1 MTTPDLLPGFGQSRT
16 ARDPDPPKDP
26 TPEDPREHEPMRD
39 PPIYPEHDDGEG
51 EVRQTRGIRGIE
63 APDPSPDSTVSDEP

>member
-1 MTTPDLLPGFGQSRT
+1 MTSPEMLPGFGQSRT
-16 ARDPDPPKDP
+16 APEPPKTP

-51 EVRQTRGIRGIE
+51 EVRQARGKK
-63 APDPSPDSTVSDEP
+63 AANPTADSTVSEDP

>member
-1 MTTPDLLPGFGQSRT
+1 MSNPNLLPGFGQSRT
-16 ARDPDPPKDP
+16 PTDPPPPEP

-51 EVRQTRGIRGIE
+51 EVRQADGIE
-63 APDPSPDSTVSDEP
+63 APNPSPDSVVFDEP

>member
-1 MTTPDLLPGFGQSRT
+1 MTNPNFIPGFGQSRT
-16 ARDPDPPKDP
+16 ASDPPPPQP

-51 EVRQTRGIRGIE
+51 EVRQAGGIE
-63 APDPSPDSTVSDEP
+63 APNPSPDSVIFDKP

>member
-16 ARDPDPPKDP
+16 APDPKTGP

-51 EVRQTRGIRGIE
+51 EVRQADGIDP
-63 APDPSPDSTVSDEP
+63 APDSVAFDET

>member
-1 MTTPDLLPGFGQSRT
+1 MTNPNLLPGFGQSRT
-16 ARDPDPPKDP
+16 SDPQTGP

-51 EVRQTRGIRGIE
+51 EVRQADGIE
-63 APDPSPDSTVSDEP
+63 APDPAPGSVVADAEGIAD